1 MNYKVLLADDS
12 LTIQKVIKITLA
24 NEPYDIVECNNDGE
38 LLDKIKATNPN
49 LVFLDFTL
57 SEKKSGYELSREI
70 KAICPKAQVLIM
82 YGTFDSIDEAEFVNS
97 GASDKIVKPF
107 DSTKFINI
115 CRSLVNEADQ
125 IISETPSEIPIAPV
139 EVDVFEEIP
148 KEDVE
153 VDLFE
158 EIPREDVEEDV
169 EEELLEEI
177 PKEDIEEDD
186 WVVNAPLADSLDYE
200 LNEDALVEVD
210 EEPLTQVVDETLEVK
225 NSLEAEIEDWGVDVP
240 NIIGGDDNADLLPPI
255 IESESE
261 MLEPEV
267 TSDELLSLNQENI
280 IVDDSVLVPDS
291 QDLEYPDLSAGPQL
305 TSLDDLNQNK
315 DEDFEE
321 EQSIDGTD
329 TEEDVR
335 NLEALIADETE
346 DDLWAAD
353 EVSSEPFV
361 EPTSDELEPISAS
374 NSFEDVDIPDDLPA
388 EDIPAPAKE
397 SLDDFDTPI
406 YEEPQMDPPN
416 IKEVEALGPIAAGS
430 INLDEVV
437 SEVLTKLAPKIEE
450 LVSNKIEAALNKQFT
465 ESTEKVAWDVI
476 PELAENLIRDEIKK
490 ISANVLNN

>member
-70 KAICPKAQVLIM
+70 KAICPTAQVLIM

-115 CRSLVNEADQ
+115 CRNLVNEADQ
-125 IISETPSEIPIAPV
+125 IISETPSEMQIAPV
-139 EVDVFEEIP
+139 EEDFLEEIP

-153 VDLFE
+153 
-158 EIPREDVEEDV
+158 EDVEE
-169 EEELLEEI
+169 ELLEELLEEI

-186 WVVNAPLADSLDYE
+186 WVVNAPLADSLDHE
-200 LNEDALVEVD
+200 LSQDALVEVD
-210 EEPLTQVVDETLEVK
+210 EEPLTLLDETLEAK
-225 NSLEAEIEDWGVDVP
+225 NSLESEIEDWGVDVP
-240 NIIGGDDNADLLPPI
+240 NIIGGGDDNADLLPPI

-280 IVDDSVLVPDS
+280 IVDDSVLVPES
-291 QDLEYPDLSAGPQL
+291 EELEYPDLSVGPQL

-353 EVSSEPFV
+353 EVSSGPVV
-361 EPTSDELEPISAS
+361 EATSDEVEPVSAS

-406 YEEPQMDPPN
+406 YEEPQMDPPDN
-416 IKEVEALGPIAAGS
+416 KEVEALGQIAAGS

-437 SEVLTKLAPKIEE
+437 SEVLNKLGPKIEE
-450 LVSNKIEAALNKQFT
+450 LVNNKIEAALNKQFT